1 MSIKKMG
8 ESFWALSDPGV
19 GILSSGKEALFSG
32 KRGWWLFAVFVFCLK
47 TEWTLG
53 RFMLRIQM
61 VVKASNAA
69 TVQVTSFC
77 GEEFVPREVSS
88 RKPE

>member
-1 MSIKKMG
+1 MR
-8 ESFWALSDPGV
+8 ESFRALSDPGV
-19 GILSSGKEALFSG
+19 GILSSGKEALFLG
-32 KRGWWLFAVFVFCLK
+32 REAGGFLQVLFFFFCFK

-53 RFMLRIQM
+53 RFILRIQM